1 MHQTGQSFRFLLNV
15 ENVFLYSSKS
25 FPLKNLLVDIYFP
38 KIIPRQ
44 ARRIFEMDIFSTH
57 ESSRGPRNSNNEFR
71 NERFRSFPNFHQSM
85 NVIPA
90 AIGRSLNQT
99 QFFSFP
105 SCVCISDVRIAAGTM
120 LSPIRPITWERKE
133 SWRNRQGVE
142 RYADT
147 LRGGPPLSPRLGD
160 PRQRPEAFDGESDE
174 SRLCEIE
181 GPVSLG
187 IAIYGDTRV
196 ISLVCRPTRPND
208 YYDLRIRPRLITY
221 VLLEIVYYVH
231 FKKLTLFNLYI
242 LLLLLYTYYWYNY
255 HIENFWKK

>member
-38 KIIPRQ
+38 KIIPRR

-147 LRGGPPLSPRLGD
+147 LRGGPPLSPRLG
-160 PRQRPEAFDGESDE
+160 RGQRRSMERAMKVAFA
-174 SRLCEIE
+174 RLRAPFHSGLLFMGIRGWFLSFG
-181 GPVSLG
+181 GPLDRMTIMICGSG
-187 IAIYGDTRV
+187 RV
-196 ISLVCRPTRPND
+196 
-208 YYDLRIRPRLITY
+208 
-221 VLLEIVYYVH
+221 
-231 FKKLTLFNLYI
+231 
-242 LLLLLYTYYWYNY
+242 
-255 HIENFWKK
+255 